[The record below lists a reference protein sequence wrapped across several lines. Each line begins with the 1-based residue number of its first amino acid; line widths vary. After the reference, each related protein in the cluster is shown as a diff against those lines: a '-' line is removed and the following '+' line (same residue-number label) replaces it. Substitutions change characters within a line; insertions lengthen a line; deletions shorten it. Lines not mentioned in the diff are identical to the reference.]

1 MHPCRRT
8 YTGSHL
14 LPWDI
19 RFAWRTNRQL
29 SRKMGWPVLGATH
42 RAERSAR
49 DQHGEPREPD
59 DPLREQSANRGHRNS
74 ARRRPMLHL
83 PWDRSDA
90 RSRRIAGHRP
100 STGGAT
106 VAAEPSRSSPRSSKG
121 ARAISPRSL
130 VVVASS
136 QVACF
141 GHLGVRIAF
150 GPGVGEREMD
160 PNREEYG
167 ADRDSSGPRHP
178 NEGGPGKNRQD
189 DKDHGPDESPASQ
202 PSPTHVGVRR
212 STQRPGA
219 GTRQPLPFE
228 RPRPRVDL
236 SATRAPWPANAGAG
250 R

>member
-1 MHPCRRT
+1 MHSCRRT

-59 DPLREQSANRGHRNS
+59 DPLREQYSNRGHRNS
-74 ARRRPMLHL
+74 ARRRPLLRL
-83 PWDRSDA
+83 PWDESDA

-100 STGGAT
+100 STSTAT
-106 VAAEPSRSSPRSSKG
+106 VVAESSRSSPRSSKG
-121 ARAISPRSL
+121 ARPISPRRL

-136 QVACF
+136 QIACF

-150 GPGVGEREMD
+150 GLGVGSERWTQIVKVRGR
-160 PNREEYG
+160 PRF
-167 ADRDSSGPRHP
+167 RGPRHP
-178 NEGGPGKNRQD
+178 NEDRPGESRQD
-189 DKDHGPDESPASQ
+189 GKDPGPDENPASQ
-202 PSPTHVGVRR
+202 PFPIHVGVRR
-212 STQRPGA
+212 SAQRP
-219 GTRQPLPFE
+219 
-228 RPRPRVDL
+228 
-236 SATRAPWPANAGAG
+236 
-250 R
+250 